1 MVSLKKTK
9 SLIISIGLFII
20 FVVFT
25 ILLKFVDVKSIGPN
39 DSKVGFA
46 FLNGHFQM
54 LIGYNRA
61 LYKITEVLG
70 IVSLLIVLV
79 YGLIGLIELVRTK
92 SFKKVDKNLYKLLG
106 FYIVVLIFY
115 VFFEK
120 VVVNYR
126 PVLLITNDYLL
137 EPSYPS
143 SHTILSLC
151 VCGSAIIIN
160 KNLYKKYSFLKI
172 VSIISL
178 VLMLLIPIGRLF
190 SGVHWLTD
198 IIGGILLSSS
208 LLAGF
213 YYVIKM

>member
-25 ILLKFVDVKSIGPN
+25 ILLKFVDVKGIGPN

-46 FLNGHFQM
+46 FLNGHFQK
-54 LIGYNRA
+54 LIGFNHIF
-61 LYKITEVLG
+61 YKITEVLG

-126 PVLLITNDYLL
+126 PVLLITNNYLL

-198 IIGGILLSSS
+198 IIGGVLLSSS

-213 YYVIKM
+213 YYVIKR

>member
-1 MVSLKKTK
+1 MKKTK

-25 ILLKFVDVKSIGPN
+25 ILLKFVDVKGIGPN

-126 PVLLITNDYLL
+126 PVLLITNNYLL

-213 YYVIKM
+213 YYVIKR

>member
-1 MVSLKKTK
+1 MKKTK

-46 FLNGHFQM
+46 FLNGHFQK
-54 LIGYNRA
+54 LIGFNHIF
-61 LYKITEVLG
+61 YKITEVLG

-126 PVLLITNDYLL
+126 PVLLITNNYLL

-178 VLMLLIPIGRLF
+178 VLMFLIPIGRLF

-208 LLAGF
+208 LLTGF
-213 YYVIKM
+213 YYVIKR

>member
-1 MVSLKKTK
+1 MKKSK

-20 FVVFT
+20 FVILT
-25 ILLKFVDVKSIGPN
+25 ILLKIVDVKGIGPN

-46 FLNGHFQM
+46 FLNGHFQK
-54 LIGYNRA
+54 LIGFNRIF
-61 LYKITEVLG
+61 YKITEVLG
-70 IVSLLIVLV
+70 IVSLLIVLI
-79 YGLIGLIELVRTK
+79 YGLIGLIELVKTK
-92 SFKKVDKNLYKLLG
+92 NFKTVDKNLYKLLG

-198 IIGGILLSSS
+198 IIGGVLLSSS

>member
-1 MVSLKKTK
+1 MKKTK

-25 ILLKFVDVKSIGPN
+25 ILLKFVDVKGIGPN

-46 FLNGHFQM
+46 FLNGHFQK
-54 LIGYNRA
+54 LIGFNHIF
-61 LYKITEVLG
+61 YKITEVLG

-126 PVLLITNDYLL
+126 PVLLITNNYLL

-213 YYVIKM
+213 YYIIKR

>member
-1 MVSLKKTK
+1 MKKTK

-25 ILLKFVDVKSIGPN
+25 ILLKFVDVKGIGPN

-46 FLNGHFQM
+46 FLNGHFQK
-54 LIGYNRA
+54 LIGFNHIF
-61 LYKITEVLG
+61 YKITEVLG

-126 PVLLITNDYLL
+126 PVLLITNNYLL

-198 IIGGILLSSS
+198 IIGGVLLSSS

-213 YYVIKM
+213 YYVIKR

>member
-1 MVSLKKTK
+1 MKKTK

-198 IIGGILLSSS
+198 IIGGVLLSSS

-213 YYVIKM
+213 YYVIKR

>member
-1 MVSLKKTK
+1 MKKTK

>member
-1 MVSLKKTK
+1 MKKTK

-25 ILLKFVDVKSIGPN
+25 ILLKFVDVKGIGPN

-46 FLNGHFQM
+46 FLNGHFQK
-54 LIGYNRA
+54 LIGFNHIF
-61 LYKITEVLG
+61 YKITEVLG

-126 PVLLITNDYLL
+126 PVLLITNNYLL

-213 YYVIKM
+213 YYVIKR

>member
-1 MVSLKKTK
+1 MVSLKKSK

-20 FVVFT
+20 FVILT
-25 ILLKFVDVKSIGPN
+25 ILLKIVDVKGIGPN

-46 FLNGHFQM
+46 FLNGHFQK
-54 LIGYNRA
+54 LIGFNRIF
-61 LYKITEVLG
+61 YKITEVLG
-70 IVSLLIVLV
+70 IVSLLIVLI
-79 YGLIGLIELVRTK
+79 YGLIGLIELVKTK
-92 SFKKVDKNLYKLLG
+92 NFKTVDKNLYKLLG

-198 IIGGILLSSS
+198 IIGGVLLSSS

>member
-1 MVSLKKTK
+1 
-9 SLIISIGLFII
+9 
-20 FVVFT
+20 
-25 ILLKFVDVKSIGPN
+25 
-39 DSKVGFA
+39 
-46 FLNGHFQM
+46 M

-70 IVSLLIVLV
+70 IISLLIVLV

-92 SFKKVDKNLYKLLG
+92 SFKKVDKNLYKLLA
-106 FYIVVLIFY
+106 FYIIVLIFY

-120 VVVNYR
+120 VIINYR
-126 PVLLITNDYLL
+126 PILLITNNYLL

-160 KNLYKKYSFLKI
+160 KNLCKKYNFLKI

-178 VLMLLIPIGRLF
+178 VLMFLIPIGRLF

-198 IIGGILLSSS
+198 IIGGVLLSSS

-213 YYVIKM
+213 YFVIKR

>member
-1 MVSLKKTK
+1 MKKSK

-20 FVVFT
+20 FVIFT
-25 ILLKFVDVKSIGPN
+25 ILLKIVDVKGIGPN

-70 IVSLLIVLV
+70 IASLLIVLI
-79 YGLIGLIELVRTK
+79 YGLIGLIELVKTK
-92 SFKKVDKNLYKLLG
+92 SFKTVDKNLYKLLA
-106 FYIVVLIFY
+106 FYIIVLIFY

-120 VVVNYR
+120 VIINYR
-126 PVLLITNDYLL
+126 PVLLITNNYLL

-151 VCGSAIIIN
+151 VCGSAIIVN
-160 KNLYKKYSFLKI
+160 KNLCKKYNFLKI

-178 VLMLLIPIGRLF
+178 VLMFLIPIGRLF

-198 IIGGILLSSS
+198 IIGGVLLSSS

-213 YYVIKM
+213 YYAIKR

>member
-1 MVSLKKTK
+1 MKKTK

-213 YYVIKM
+213 YYVIKR

>member
-1 MVSLKKTK
+1 MKKSK

-20 FVVFT
+20 FVIFT
-25 ILLKFVDVKSIGPN
+25 ILLKIVDVKGIGPN

-70 IVSLLIVLV
+70 IISLLIVLV

-92 SFKKVDKNLYKLLG
+92 SFKKVDKNLYKLLA
-106 FYIVVLIFY
+106 FYIIVLIFY

-120 VVVNYR
+120 VIINYR
-126 PVLLITNDYLL
+126 PILLITNNYLL

-160 KNLYKKYSFLKI
+160 KNLCKKYNFLKI

-178 VLMLLIPIGRLF
+178 VLMFLIPIGRLF

-198 IIGGILLSSS
+198 IIGGVLLSSS

-213 YYVIKM
+213 YFVIKR

>member
-1 MVSLKKTK
+1 M
-9 SLIISIGLFII
+9 
-20 FVVFT
+20 
-25 ILLKFVDVKSIGPN
+25 
-39 DSKVGFA
+39 
-46 FLNGHFQM
+46 
-54 LIGYNRA
+54 
-61 LYKITEVLG
+61 
-70 IVSLLIVLV
+70 
-79 YGLIGLIELVRTK
+79 
-92 SFKKVDKNLYKLLG
+92 LG

-178 VLMLLIPIGRLF
+178 VLMLLIPRGRLF

-198 IIGGILLSSS
+198 IIGGVLLSSS

>member
-1 MVSLKKTK
+1 MKKTK
-9 SLIISIGLFII
+9 SIIISIGLFII

-25 ILLKFVDVKSIGPN
+25 IFLKFVDVKSIGPN

-160 KNLYKKYSFLKI
+160 KYLYKKYSFLKI

-198 IIGGILLSSS
+198 IIGGVLLSSS

-213 YYVIKM
+213 YYVIKK

>member
-1 MVSLKKTK
+1 MKKTK
-9 SLIISIGLFII
+9 SIIISIGLFII

-160 KNLYKKYSFLKI
+160 KYLYKKYSFLKI

-198 IIGGILLSSS
+198 IIGGVLLSSS

-213 YYVIKM
+213 YYVIKK

>member
-1 MVSLKKTK
+1 MKKSK

-20 FVVFT
+20 FVIFT
-25 ILLKFVDVKSIGPN
+25 ILLKIVDVKGIGPN

-70 IVSLLIVLV
+70 IVSLLIVLI
-79 YGLIGLIELVRTK
+79 YGLIGLIELVKTK
-92 SFKKVDKNLYKLLG
+92 SFKTVDKNLYKLLA
-106 FYIVVLIFY
+106 FYIIVLIFY

-120 VVVNYR
+120 VIINYR
-126 PVLLITNDYLL
+126 PVLLITNNYLL

-160 KNLYKKYSFLKI
+160 KNLCKKYNFLKI

-178 VLMLLIPIGRLF
+178 VLMFLIPIGRLF

-198 IIGGILLSSS
+198 IIGGVLLSSS

-213 YYVIKM
+213 YYAIKR